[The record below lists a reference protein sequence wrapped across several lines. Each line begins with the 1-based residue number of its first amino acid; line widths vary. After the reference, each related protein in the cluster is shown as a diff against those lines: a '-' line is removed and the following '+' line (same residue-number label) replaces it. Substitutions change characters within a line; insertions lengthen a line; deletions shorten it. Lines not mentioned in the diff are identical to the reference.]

1 MVVPFSFEGANQ
13 KEGRNFHQHLVGPLG
28 AAHRPNIR
36 CSPEEGESQLD
47 DDAQMEKVPV
57 RVNNLHEIE
66 GSFQELSLAFRIHR
80 KGGFPHLWG
89 VVAPQN
95 QIFGRNA
102 PVVAA
107 APVCPNPAA
116 STRAILATKNRARF
130 HRATPER
137 GDRRSHIQN
146 TPSPGA
152 G

>member
-1 MVVPFSFEGANQ
+1 MVPFSFEGANQ
-13 KEGRNFHQHLVGPLG
+13 KDGRNFHLHLVGLLG
-28 AAHRPNIR
+28 AARRPNIR
-36 CSPEEGESQLD
+36 CSLEEGESQSD

-89 VVAPQN
+89 AVAPQN
-95 QIFGRNA
+95 QIFDHNA
-102 PVVAA
+102 PVVGAA
-107 APVCPNPAA
+107 QVCPNPAA
-116 STRAILATKNRARF
+116 STHAILATKNRVRC

-137 GDRRSHIQN
+137 GDRHSHIQN
-146 TPSPGA
+146 MLSLGA